1 MAKVVEGRPAKMGFR
16 MPAEWEPHEQCWMGW
31 PVLSFPLHFFLLLP
45 PCMPL
50 LPIFVLVLHRCYD
63 VQGWML
69 LCSDPSGPSLVMFV
83 QPSLGLELRIEIRF
97 ISLHNSQLGSRVA

>member
-31 PVLSFPLHFFLLLP
+31 PVLSFPLHFFF
-45 PCMPL
+45 CS
-50 LPIFVLVLHRCYD
+50 FLHACHFSPFSCWCYD